1 MQVQWHESWI
11 GLRPSKTRIPF
22 RYGRA
27 CLERCPQ
34 LLVRVTVEVDGRRAD
49 GFAGDCLP
57 PGWFDKTP
65 GKDYARQL
73 DEMLAT
79 IEAAR
84 EEYAGALHQPT
95 AFFPVWLELQQQ
107 IESWCSQRE
116 VVPLL
121 ASFGLS
127 LWERAIL
134 DAACRAHHVGFA
146 RAARDNLF
154 GIDAGRPHKALQ
166 GAVPADWLPKEPRK
180 RIAVRHT
187 VGMGDALRP
196 RDISDEER
204 LDDGR
209 PQALQ
214 EYIRQLSIRFFK
226 IKLSGD
232 PAADLKRLLEVTS
245 VIEEDLPSEYR
256 VTLDGNEQFDDW
268 ETLGEL
274 LIQLSREPRLTKLWN
289 HTLAIE
295 QPLPRS
301 RALDTSLESL
311 LGLLGGKPVIIDES
325 DGTLDAYARAIELGY
340 GGVSS
345 KNCKGAMR
353 AILNAGLAWHTSRS
367 DPYHSQI
374 ITGED
379 LCSVGVIPVQADL
392 CLAATLGLDHVERNG
407 HHFHPGLT
415 YLPPHSREEAI
426 EAHPD
431 FYTRIEGVVSPHV
444 QDGDFLIES
453 FHSEGFGFRWRP
465 HESDWRSPESIDWTS
480 FLAETQS

>member
-65 GKDYARQL
+65 GKDYPRQL

-107 IESWCSQRE
+107 IESWCSQRGI
-116 VVPLL
+116 VPLL

-146 RAARDNLF
+146 RAARDNIF
-154 GIDAGRPHKALQ
+154 GIDAGRAHKTLQ
-166 GAVPADWLPKEPRK
+166 GAVPSDWLPKEPRK

-196 RDISDEER
+196 RDISDDER

-214 EYIRQLSIRFFK
+214 EYIRQLGIRFFK

-232 PAADLKRLLEVTS
+232 PAADLKRLLEVT
-245 VIEEDLPSEYR
+245 
-256 VTLDGNEQFDDW
+256 
-268 ETLGEL
+268 
-274 LIQLSREPRLTKLWN
+274 
-289 HTLAIE
+289 
-295 QPLPRS
+295 
-301 RALDTSLESL
+301 
-311 LGLLGGKPVIIDES
+311 
-325 DGTLDAYARAIELGY
+325 
-340 GGVSS
+340 
-345 KNCKGAMR
+345 
-353 AILNAGLAWHTSRS
+353 
-367 DPYHSQI
+367 
-374 ITGED
+374 
-379 LCSVGVIPVQADL
+379 
-392 CLAATLGLDHVERNG
+392 
-407 HHFHPGLT
+407 
-415 YLPPHSREEAI
+415 
-426 EAHPD
+426 
-431 FYTRIEGVVSPHV
+431 
-444 QDGDFLIES
+444 
-453 FHSEGFGFRWRP
+453 
-465 HESDWRSPESIDWTS
+465 
-480 FLAETQS
+480 